1 MILDIQDPGGLVR
14 ALEELAQV
22 DEFVPLV
29 AGKGGSGESLEEV
42 LVFLDLLVEFV
53 GTCLPDLPCILGLKK
68 EVTLIEGLKHF
79 QRDLV
84 SHLAGVFTRRKKT

>member
-1 MILDIQDPGGLVR
+1 MKATIGLECTCRTKDCLPLGCIDGSTHIGHAWKEDMILDIQDPGGLVR

-42 LVFLDLLVEFV
+42 
-53 GTCLPDLPCILGLKK
+53 
-68 EVTLIEGLKHF
+68 
-79 QRDLV
+79 
-84 SHLAGVFTRRKKT
+84 